1 MSNTDPIGTAPRR
14 GFFGRLAGT
23 TALGIA
29 GLLPSRSG
37 AQAAPDRATP
47 GQDGPNWPGKVR
59 GRHRQMVDAYDVN
72 NGSPLEF
79 GHNFLASYGSPGAAT
94 LVVIL
99 RAGALPIA
107 LNSDI
112 WAKYRIGEAFHIIDP
127 ETKGPAVK
135 NPFLHPKP
143 GVLRSD
149 EASVDRLLAVG
160 TIMGACLVA
169 LQGQS
174 GRLASN
180 AGVTPDE
187 AAKDWAANLVPGI
200 AILPS
205 GVWGVNRAQEAGC
218 TYCSGG

>member
-1 MSNTDPIGTAPRR
+1 MTNRIADPIDAAPRR
-14 GFFGRLAGT
+14 SFFSRFAGA
-23 TALGIA
+23 TALGVA

-37 AQAAPDRATP
+37 VQAAPE
-47 GQDGPNWPGKVR
+47 QDGPNWPGKLR
-59 GRHRQMVDAYDVN
+59 ARHRQMVDAYDIN

-79 GHNFLASYGSPGAAT
+79 GHNFLASYGSPGAAA
-94 LVVIL
+94 LVIIL

-112 WAKYRIGEAFHIIDP
+112 WAKYKIGEAFHVTDP
-127 ETKGPAVK
+127 ETKALAVK
-135 NPFLHPKP
+135 NPFFHPKA

-149 EASVDRLLAVG
+149 AMAVDRLLAVG
-160 TIMGACLVA
+160 TLFGACQVA

-174 GRLASN
+174 QRLAGN
-180 AGVTPDE
+180 AGVTPDA
-187 AAKDWAANLVPGI
+187 AAKDWAANLIPGI
-200 AILPS
+200 ALLPS